1 METASPPPGTLMTRI
16 NKPYVKCTSPHIILI
31 FSDDVTVWSPAHAD
45 VNHRRI
51 NVGRGFQAEIP
62 PLRGRT
68 YAHSDSHNALQLW
81 TMPDELEHPVNQQRG
96 SHTHTNI
103 HIIFYT
109 HDCHWMIFW
118 WTHFWSSWS
127 SGDDGLL
134 QRGARG
140 RGQPRDCPPCPVRMQ
155 RRHPGKIS
163 LAVWSVSCGQICD

>member
-1 METASPPPGTLMTRI
+1 METASPPPGTLMTKI
-16 NKPYVKCTSPHIILI
+16 NKQYVKSTSRHIILI

-96 SHTHTNI
+96 SHTHSRYFLYSWLSLDDFLMDTLLVQLKL
-103 HIIFYT
+103 
-109 HDCHWMIFW
+109 W
-118 WTHFWSSWS
+118 WWW
-127 SGDDGLL
+127 LAPAWC
-134 QRGARG
+134 QGAR
-140 RGQPRDCPPCPVRMQ
+140 PAQ
-155 RRHPGKIS
+155 RLPS
-163 LAVWSVSCGQICD
+163 MSCQNAEETSW